1 MAHPPSKYDT
11 DMPTPL
17 NICVL
22 GGTGFVGTEL
32 VTRLVRQGHWV
43 RIPTRNPAHGQH
55 LRVLSTVELVTANV
69 HESRTLGQLL
79 AGMDAVIN
87 LIGILNESG
96 RAAFQSVHA
105 DLAAR
110 LIAAARG
117 AKVRRLLQMSAL
129 GADRERGPSRYL
141 RSKGEAE
148 ALIRAA
154 AAHLDFTIFRPSV
167 IFGPRD
173 SLTNRFA
180 GLLRLPGGF
189 LPLARSQARFAPVYV
204 GDVADAFVRALD
216 DHASAGETYEL
227 CGPDVLTLEQLVR
240 MTAAVAQLPCHILR
254 LPDALGR
261 LQAALLGLVP
271 GKPFSL
277 DNFRSLSADSICTQD
292 GLARLGISPRHMM
305 AVLPFY
311 LGPFVGPTELN
322 AARRTN
328 D

>member
-1 MAHPPSKYDT
+1 
-11 DMPTPL
+11 MPAPL

-22 GGTGFVGTEL
+22 GGTGFVGSEL
-32 VTRLVRQGHWV
+32 VTRLVRKGHWV
-43 RIPTRNPAHGQH
+43 RVPTRNPSHGQH
-55 LRVLSTVELVTANV
+55 LRILSTVELLTANI
-69 HESRTLGQLL
+69 HDSRTLGQLL
-79 AGMDAVIN
+79 AGMDVVIN
-87 LIGILNESG
+87 LVGILNQSG
-96 RAAFQSVHA
+96 RATFQSVHT
-105 DLAAR
+105 DLAAK
-110 LIAAARG
+110 IVTAARNT
-117 AKVRRLLQMSAL
+117 KVRRLLQMSAL
-129 GADRERGPSRYL
+129 GADREHGPSRYL

-154 AAHLDFTIFRPSV
+154 AAYLDLTIFRPSV

-180 GLLRLPGGF
+180 ALLRLPGSF

-204 GDVADAFVRALD
+204 GDVANAFVRVLED
-216 DHASAGETYEL
+216 RGGFGETYEL

-254 LPDALGR
+254 LPDALGF
-261 LQAALLGLVP
+261 LQAALLGLLP

-277 DNFRSLSADSICTQD
+277 DNFRSLGKDSLCSQD

-305 AVLPFY
+305 AELPFY
-311 LGPFVGPTELN
+311 LGPFTAPTELD
-322 AARRTN
+322 AARKTN